1 MEIALIIVLIALIID
16 LVLSIGLFA
25 YQECHANDIRLEASM
40 KPCPKCGHRA
50 VTVYYNG
57 ENDPPFFTAECGA
70 YARRNEYGHINGSL
84 TPAHYFDNDPPMTE
98 AQKRCSYCAGYTAK
112 VPHFV
117 TRRGA
122 VRWWNNVACKQGEK
136 Q

>member
-1 MEIALIIVLIALIID
+1 MEGILAIALVLGLAL
-16 LVLSIGLFA
+16 SAGLFA
-25 YQECHANDIRLEASM
+25 YRLSHANDIELESSM

-50 VTVYYNG
+50 ITVYYNG

-70 YARRNEYGHINGSL
+70 YMRRNEYGHIDGSL
-84 TPAHYFDNDPPMTE
+84 MPAHYFDNDSPMTE
-98 AQKRCSYCAGYTAK
+98 TQKRCSYCAGYSAG
-112 VPHFV
+112 VPHFM

-122 VRWWNNVACKQGEK
+122 VLWWNRVACKQGVR